1 MSPAPLPSTKDRILD
16 AAELLFAD
24 HGFDATSLRMITAH
38 AGVNLAAVNYH
49 FQSKEALLD
58 ATVAR
63 RATPI
68 NRRRLELLARYESEA
83 GDKPVPVE
91 NLLDAF
97 LRPILEAGCMVP
109 RLMVRMLYLEQKPVF
124 KRIFQRHL
132 QPIVQ
137 RFTEAFGRS
146 LPHLPQQ
153 EVMLRMQFVLG
164 AFAQLMSATETL
176 HNITEGRF
184 PALEP
189 SRGVGY
195 LIAFSAAGLK
205 SPAFENTL

>member
-1 MSPAPLPSTKDRILD
+1 MSPAPHPSTKDRILD
-16 AAELLFAD
+16 AAEFLFAD
-24 HGFDATSLRMITAH
+24 HGFDATSLRMITAQ

-68 NRRRLELLARYESEA
+68 NRRRLELLAKYESEA
-83 GDKPVPVE
+83 GEKPVSVE
-91 NLLDAF
+91 KLLEAF
-97 LRPILEAGCMVP
+97 LCPVLEAGRIVP
-109 RLMVRMLYLEQKPVF
+109 RLLVRMLYLEQKPIL
-124 KRIFQRHL
+124 KRVFQRHL
-132 QPIVQ
+132 QPVVQ
-137 RFTEAFGRS
+137 RFAEAVLRA
-146 LPHLPQQ
+146 LPHLPPH

-164 AFAQLMSATETL
+164 AFAQLMTATETL

-189 SRGVGY
+189 AKGIAH
-195 LIAFSAAGLK
+195 LIAFAAAGLK
-205 SPAFENTL
+205 SPSIENTL